1 MNYFKEKIKKYRKDN
16 NLTQEDL
23 AKQLNV
29 SRQAVSK
36 WETGSSY
43 PNIELLND
51 IAVLLNV
58 SLDVLISKEE
68 ITNETIKIV
77 NTKKNNKLYFLILT
91 VALIITF
98 TVALIS
104 ITISLNHNKSYYI
117 INFDTNGGTYIDPIK
132 IKAGS
137 EIILS
142 DIPTKDYCE
151 FLGWDKEIPDYMPKY
166 NFTLTAKW
174 QNIKEDFIFSTN
186 TIYKYIGNKLD
197 VRIPRWYTID
207 GIKYEILNIA
217 QNSFSKTKVNNVIIS
232 DGVLIIDDYAFYGA
246 DNLIEVKIPES
257 INYIGKY
264 AFANCKK
271 LKNIILPKQINVIY
285 ENTFENCESLINVN
299 LGMINEIKDF
309 AFNNCFSLTNINF
322 NNSLFFIGKYAFNKC
337 YNLNDIFI
345 PKSVLKIGENAF
357 GCFNDKY
364 KIYCEVESKLLGW
377 EDSWKENYIIFNYG
391 GGEK

>member
-1 MNYFKEKIKKYRKDN
+1 MIFSDLVGIIADDLTGANDTALQFHQKGASTKI
-16 NLTQEDL
+16 
-23 AKQLNV
+23 
-29 SRQAVSK
+29 
-36 WETGSSY
+36 
-43 PNIELLND
+43 LLD
-51 IAVLLNV
+51 SDCV
-58 SLDVLISKEE
+58 
-68 ITNETIKIV
+68 
-77 NTKKNNKLYFLILT
+77 
-91 VALIITF
+91 
-98 TVALIS
+98 
-104 ITISLNHNKSYYI
+104 
-117 INFDTNGGTYIDPIK
+117 PK
-132 IKAGS
+132 IKAGT

-217 QNSFSKTKVNNVIIS
+217 QNSFSKTKVNNVIIL

-299 LGMINEIKDF
+299 LDMINDAYCTSTIYYNYLEHNKVSNEFLEYVYKKDEFFSSF
-309 AFNNCFSLTNINF
+309 AIA
-322 NNSLFFIGKYAFNKC
+322 K
-337 YNLNDIFI
+337 
-345 PKSVLKIGENAF
+345 
-357 GCFNDKY
+357 
-364 KIYCEVESKLLGW
+364 
-377 EDSWKENYIIFNYG
+377 
-391 GGEK
+391 